1 MDATQEPQTSNAQA
15 PMIEEPETSE
25 SEATAESYHSD
36 QAVSEVHGA
45 ATSRSN
51 SGADDIAPG
60 EDSVTQLQ
68 EGINQVTLDDH

>member
-1 MDATQEPQTSNAQA
+1 MDATQEPQTTNAQA

-25 SEATAESYHSD
+25 SEATADSYHSD

-51 SGADDIAPG
+51 SGADDIGPG
-60 EDSVTQLQ
+60 GDSVTELE
-68 EGINQVTLDDH
+68 EGINKVTLDDH